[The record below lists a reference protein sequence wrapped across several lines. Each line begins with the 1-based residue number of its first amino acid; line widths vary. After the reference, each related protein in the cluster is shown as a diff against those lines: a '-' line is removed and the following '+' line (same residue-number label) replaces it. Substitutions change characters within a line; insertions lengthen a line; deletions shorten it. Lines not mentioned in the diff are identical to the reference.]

1 MGGDKNFILPLR
13 YIFQCLHLWR
23 SEGRERERKRETL
36 SSLAENHS
44 RPQDQQ
50 YKSLI
55 SKSLL
60 TGDREMNTQLT
71 KI

>member
-1 MGGDKNFILPLR
+1 MDGDKKFILPLR
-13 YIFQCLHLWR
+13 YIISVLHLWR
-23 SEGRERERKRETL
+23 SEGAERERETV

-50 YKSLI
+50 YNSLI

-60 TGDREMNTQLT
+60 TGDR
-71 KI
+71 